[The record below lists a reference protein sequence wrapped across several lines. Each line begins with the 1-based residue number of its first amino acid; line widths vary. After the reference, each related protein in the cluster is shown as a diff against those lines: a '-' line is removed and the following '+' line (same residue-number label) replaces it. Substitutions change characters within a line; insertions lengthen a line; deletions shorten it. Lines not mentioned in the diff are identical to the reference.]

1 MTDKIKKDLEKLI
14 DIFKIEDYN
23 DYVLG
28 KISFTDLL
36 IKYNSSEYLFN
47 LLFKSLNL
55 QKRRKIIEE
64 NTRHNFFDCIDTE
77 IKAYLLGF
85 YYADGCLNLERK
97 RIKISIDFNDIEIIN
112 LFREYIAPLNII
124 GEYFKPKENK
134 NKTKTHLNSIQI
146 YSPHIVETLTK
157 YGMGH
162 RKTYNDIADLSFI
175 QDEVMRHFIRGYFDG
190 DGCVYSHVI
199 KKNIKL
205 KSGEFK
211 EYEYRNRLWFIV
223 SHKKIH
229 LEFLKQWLE
238 KHEIHPNIYPN
249 KNGDFLLSVTKKD
262 SFYKLRELLY
272 KDSKFFLKRKYD
284 KFMLIP

>member
-1 MTDKIKKDLEKLI
+1 MTGKIRKDLERLI
-14 DIFKIEDYN
+14 DVFKIEDYN

-36 IKYNSSEYLFN
+36 IKYNSTEYLFN

-64 NTRHNFFDCIDTE
+64 NTRHDFFDCIDTE

-85 YYADGCLNLERK
+85 YYADGSLNAQRK
-97 RIKISIDFNDIEIIN
+97 RIRISIDFNDIEIIN
-112 LFREYIAPLNII
+112 LFREYIAPLNVI
-124 GEYFKPKENK
+124 GEYFKSKEKK

-175 QDEVMRHFIRGYFDG
+175 QDNVMRHFIRGYFDG
-190 DGCVYSHVI
+190 DGCVYYHKG
-199 KKNIKL
+199 KKKCKL
-205 KSGEFK
+205 KNAKIK
-211 EYEYRNRLWFIV
+211 EYEYTNRLWYII
-223 SHKKIH
+223 SYTKPH
-229 LEFLKQWLE
+229 LVIIQNWL
-238 KHEIHPNIYPN
+238 YR
-249 KNGDFLLSVTKKD
+249 NGIKANVYNDGRDNYILSVTKKD
-262 SFYKLRELLY
+262 SFFKLRDLLY
-272 KDSKFFLKRKYD
+272 NNSNFFLKRKRD
-284 KFMLIP
+284 KFMLIY

>member
-1 MTDKIKKDLEKLI
+1 MTGKIRKDLERLI
-14 DIFKIEDYN
+14 DVFKIEDYN

-36 IKYNSSEYLFN
+36 IKYNSSKYLFN
-47 LLFKSLNL
+47 LLFKNLNL
-55 QKRRKIIEE
+55 QKRHKIIEE
-64 NTRHNFFDCIDTE
+64 NTKHDFFDCIDTE

-85 YYADGCLNLERK
+85 YYADGSLNTQRK
-97 RIKISIDFNDIEIIN
+97 RIKISIGFNDIEIIN

-124 GEYFKPKENK
+124 GEHINSKENK

-162 RKTYNDIADLSFI
+162 CKTYNDIADLSFI
-175 QDEVMRHFIRGYFDG
+175 QDNVMRHFIRGYFDG

-205 KSGEFK
+205 KNGEFK
-211 EYEYRNRLWFIV
+211 QYEYRNRLWFIV
-223 SHKKIH
+223 SHTKTQ

-238 KHEIHPNIYPN
+238 KHEIHPNIYPDKKGN
-249 KNGDFLLSVTKKD
+249 FYLSVTKKD

>member
-1 MTDKIKKDLEKLI
+1 MTGKIRKDLERLI
-14 DIFKIEDYN
+14 DVFKIEDYN

-36 IKYNSSEYLFN
+36 IKYNSSEYLFS
-47 LLFKSLNL
+47 LLFKSLKL
-55 QKRRKIIEE
+55 EKRRKIIEE
-64 NTRHNFFDCIDTE
+64 NIKHDFFDCIDTE

-85 YYADGCLNLERK
+85 YYADGCLNTQRK
-97 RIKISIDFNDIEIIN
+97 RIKISIDFNDVEIIN

-124 GEYFKPKENK
+124 GEYINPKENK

-157 YGMGH
+157 YGMGY
-162 RKTYNDIADLSFI
+162 RKTYNDITDLSFI
-175 QDEVMRHFIRGYFDG
+175 QDNVMRHFIRGYFDG
-190 DGCVYSHVI
+190 DGCVYSHII
-199 KKNIKL
+199 KKKVKL
-205 KSGEFK
+205 KSGNFK
-211 EYEYRNRLWFIV
+211 EYEYTNRLWFIV
-223 SHKKIH
+223 SHTKTH
-229 LEFLKQWLE
+229 LEILKQWLE
-238 KHEIHPNIYPN
+238 NHEIFPNIYPN
-249 KNGDFLLSVTKKD
+249 QNGDFLLSVTKKD

>member
-1 MTDKIKKDLEKLI
+1 MTGKIRKELERLI
-14 DIFKIEDYN
+14 DVFKIEDYN

-36 IKYNSSEYLFN
+36 IKYNSTEYLFN

-64 NTRHNFFDCIDTE
+64 NTKHDFFDCIDTE

-85 YYADGCLNLERK
+85 YYADGSLNLERK
-97 RIKISIDFNDIEIIN
+97 RIKISIDSNDIEIIN

-124 GEYFKPKENK
+124 GEDFRTKENK

-157 YGMGH
+157 YGMGY
-162 RKTYNDIADLSFI
+162 RKTYNDLTDLSFI
-175 QDEVMRHFIRGYFDG
+175 QDNVMRHFIRGYFDG

-199 KKNIKL
+199 KKNVKL
-205 KSGEFK
+205 KSGKFK
-211 EYEYRNRLWFIV
+211 EYEYTNRLWFIV
-223 SHKKIH
+223 SHTKKQ
-229 LEFLKQWLE
+229 LEILKQWLE
-238 KHEIHPNIYPN
+238 NHEIFPNIYPDKDGN
-249 KNGDFLLSVTKKD
+249 FLLSVTKKD

-272 KDSKFFLKRKYD
+272 KDSNFFLKRKRD
-284 KFMLIP
+284 KFMLIS

>member
-1 MTDKIKKDLEKLI
+1 MTGKIRKDLERLI
-14 DIFKIEDYN
+14 DVFKIEDYN

-36 IKYNSSEYLFN
+36 IKYNSSKYLFN

-64 NTRHNFFDCIDTE
+64 NTRHDFFDCIDTE

-85 YYADGCLNLERK
+85 YYADGCLNVQRK
-97 RIKISIDFNDIEIIN
+97 HIKISIDFNDVEIIN

-124 GEYFKPKENK
+124 GEYINPKENK
-134 NKTKTHLNSIQI
+134 NKTKTHLNSIQF

-157 YGMGH
+157 YGMGY

-175 QDEVMRHFIRGYFDG
+175 QDNVMRHFIRGYFDG

-223 SHKKIH
+223 SHTKTQ

-238 KHEIHPNIYPN
+238 KHEIYPNIYTDKKGN
-249 KNGDFLLSVTKKD
+249 FYLSVTKKD